1 MGMKGARRPAGSTRP
16 AKKPKVA
23 GDITKYLTRPEQ
35 QVRAAAGRLVAVVVP
50 TRPAPPATQST
61 VRRAA
66 GPVLQQFMLARPC
79 GTSHPRCG
87 RCERLAQGA
96 VSGIWLAG
104 PGPQGTEHFRDWLK
118 GRHSHTPLTL
128 GT

>member
-50 TRPAPPATQST
+50 TRPAAPATQST
-61 VRRAA
+61 VRAA
-66 GPVLQQFMLARPC
+66 GPVPQQFVLARPC
-79 GTSHPRCG
+79 GTSHTRCG
-87 RCERLAQGA
+87 RCERLAQRA
-96 VSGIWLAG
+96 VWAYWLAG
-104 PGPQGTEHFRDWLK
+104 PGPQGTEQFRVLLK